1 MERVIIAD
9 DSATARM
16 VIRRCLEIAGLTGA
30 EFLDAANGL
39 EALELLEWGPPD
51 LLVTDLTMPVMGGLD
66 LLRRLKQDEE
76 FHDVPVLVISSAK
89 NEANEREL
97 KELGA
102 FAVLPKPVNPAMLA
116 EALAPLLPAK
126 GGAAW

>member
-16 VIRRCLEIAGLTGA
+16 VIRRCLEIAGLAGA
-30 EFLDAANGL
+30 EFLEAANGL

-66 LLRRLKQDEE
+66 LLKRLKEDEE
-76 FHDVPVLVISSAK
+76 FNNVPVLVISSAK
-89 NEANEREL
+89 NEANEQEM

-116 EALAPLLPAK
+116 EALSPLLPDK